1 MHSDYEAAAAAAAT
15 PVITRSCPKRSLQAK
30 RSNPWAALKRFIKRG
45 FSININPMNIFAIVI
60 LSAILL
66 QFLLDLVSNLL
77 NLRAL
82 KLEPPEVL
90 EDVFSPAAYRK
101 SQQYLRETT
110 QFNLLVSSFALA
122 LLPAFWF
129 LGGFNWL
136 DLLVRSWELNSVIGG
151 LLYTGILLLAY
162 GVVMLPY
169 SIYGTFVIEQRYGF
183 NKTTPATFIAD
194 RVKSLLLAALLGG
207 PILACIFAIFE
218 LAGPE
223 AWLFCWAAVS
233 GYVLV
238 IEFIAPNWIMPLFN
252 KFTPLED
259 GDLRKAILGY
269 TGSVSF
275 PVQNLFVI
283 DGSRRSS
290 KSNAFFTG
298 FGRNKRIALF
308 DTLIA
313 GHTIP
318 ELVAVLAHEIGHY
331 KKKHI
336 IWGMVISILHFGLLF
351 FLLSLF
357 IDNPLLYQAFYVQQ
371 PSVYTGLIFF
381 GLLYTP
387 VEFLLSILMNML
399 SRKFEYDADR
409 FAARTIPD
417 PSAMTAAL
425 KKLSADNLS
434 NLTPHPLFVFLHY
447 SHPPLLQ
454 RMKAIMS
461 QELLDDGRP
470 SDGMI

>member
-1 MHSDYEAAAAAAAT
+1 
-15 PVITRSCPKRSLQAK
+15 
-30 RSNPWAALKRFIKRG
+30 
-45 FSININPMNIFAIVI
+45 MNIFAAVI
-60 LSAILL
+60 LAAILL
-66 QFLLDLVSNLL
+66 QFLLDLVSNIL

-82 KLEPPEVL
+82 KLEPPAAL
-90 EDVFSPAAYRK
+90 KDVFSPDAYRK
-101 SQQYLRETT
+101 SQRYLRENT
-110 QFNLLVSSFALA
+110 QFGLLVSSFALA
-122 LLPAFWF
+122 LLLAFWF

-136 DLLVRSWELNSVIGG
+136 DLLVRSWELNSIISG
-151 LLYTGILLLAY
+151 LLYTGILVVAY
-162 GVVMLPY
+162 GIVMLPY

-194 RVKSLLLAALLGG
+194 RLKGLLLAAVLGG
-207 PILACIFAIFE
+207 PLLAGILAIFE
-218 LAGPE
+218 LAGVN
-223 AWLFCWAAVS
+223 AWLYCWSAVT

-252 KFTPLED
+252 KFTPLQD
-259 GDLRKAILGY
+259 GELRTAILGY
-269 TGSVSF
+269 AGSVAF

-313 GHTIP
+313 QHTIP

-387 VEFLLSILMNML
+387 AEFLLSILMSML

-409 FAARTIPD
+409 FAAQTITD
-417 PSAMTAAL
+417 PSAMIAAL

-434 NLTPHPLFVFLHY
+434 NLTPHPFFIFLHY

-454 RMKAIMS
+454 RMEAI
-461 QELLDDGRP
+461 ERDVDTK
-470 SDGMI
+470 

>member
-1 MHSDYEAAAAAAAT
+1 
-15 PVITRSCPKRSLQAK
+15 
-30 RSNPWAALKRFIKRG
+30 
-45 FSININPMNIFAIVI
+45 MNIFAVVI
-60 LSAILL
+60 LAAILL
-66 QFLLDLVSNLL
+66 QFLLDLVSNIL

-82 KLEPPEVL
+82 KLEPPAAL
-90 EDVFSPAAYRK
+90 KDVFSPDAYRK
-101 SQQYLRETT
+101 SQQYLRESTR
-110 QFNLLVSSFALA
+110 FNLLVSSFALA
-122 LLPAFWF
+122 LLLAFWF

-136 DLLVRSWELNSVIGG
+136 DQLVRSWGLGSIING
-151 LLYTGILLLAY
+151 LLYTGILVLAY
-162 GVVMLPY
+162 GIVMLPY
-169 SIYGTFVIEQRYGF
+169 SIYNTFVIEQRYGF
-183 NKTTPATFIAD
+183 NRTTTATFMAD
-194 RVKSLLLAALLGG
+194 LVKGLLLAAVLGG
-207 PILACIFAIFE
+207 PILACILALFE
-218 LAGPE
+218 LAGAN
-223 AWLFCWAAVS
+223 AWLYCWAAVT

-252 KFTPLED
+252 KFTPLEE
-259 GDLRKAILGY
+259 GDLRTAILGY
-269 TGSVSF
+269 AGSVTF

-283 DGSRRSS
+283 DGSKRSS

-313 GHTIP
+313 QHTIP

-336 IWGMVISILHFGLLF
+336 IWGMLISILHFGLLF

-357 IDNPLLYQAFYVQQ
+357 INNPLLYQAFYVQQ

-387 VEFLLSILMNML
+387 AEFLLSILMNML

-409 FAARTIPD
+409 FAAQTITD
-417 PSAMTAAL
+417 PSAMTSAL

-434 NLTPHPLFVFLHY
+434 NLTPHPFFVFLHY

-454 RMKAIMS
+454 RMEAIQS
-461 QELLDDGRP
+461 AVATK
-470 SDGMI
+470 

>member
-1 MHSDYEAAAAAAAT
+1 
-15 PVITRSCPKRSLQAK
+15 
-30 RSNPWAALKRFIKRG
+30 
-45 FSININPMNIFAIVI
+45 MNIFAIVI
-60 LSAILL
+60 ISAILL
-66 QFLLDLVSNLL
+66 QFLLDLVSNIL

-82 KLEPPEVL
+82 KLEPPEAL
-90 EDVFSPAAYRK
+90 QHVFSPDAYRK
-101 SQQYLRETT
+101 SQQYLRESTR
-110 QFNLLVSSFALA
+110 FNLLVSSFALA
-122 LLPAFWF
+122 LLLAFWF

-136 DLLVRSWELNSVIGG
+136 DQLVRSWGLGSIING

-162 GVVMLPY
+162 GIVMLPY
-169 SIYGTFVIEQRYGF
+169 SIYNTFVIEQRYGF
-183 NKTTPATFIAD
+183 NKTTPATFMAD
-194 RVKSLLLAALLGG
+194 LVKGLLLAAVLGG
-207 PILACIFAIFE
+207 PLLACILALFE
-218 LAGPE
+218 LAGAN
-223 AWLFCWAAVS
+223 AWLLCWAAVTC
-233 GYVLV
+233 YVLV

-259 GDLRKAILGY
+259 GELRTAILGY
-269 TGSVSF
+269 AGSVAF

-313 GHTIP
+313 QHTIP

-371 PSVYTGLIFF
+371 PSIYTGLIFF

-387 VEFLLSILMNML
+387 AEFLLSILMNML

-409 FAARTIPD
+409 FAAHSIPE
-417 PSAMTAAL
+417 PSAMTTAL

-434 NLTPHPLFVFLHY
+434 NLTPHPFFVFLHY

-454 RMKAIMS
+454 RMDAIAKAM
-461 QELLDDGRP
+461 DTK
-470 SDGMI
+470 